1 MLQNIDKK
9 TICVFFTT
17 LVSSLFICI
26 YKSNFKMKVLRITY
40 NSTNE
45 HIFPPLQIT
54 EYFAMH
60 IYKRFCQI
68 C

>member
-9 TICVFFTT
+9 AICVFFTT

-54 EYFAMH
+54 EYLAIH